1 MVYQFKV
8 PGLFPVSAQTAGEEL
23 RRIYENK
30 GCLEPKDVVDKSRPE
45 DAPLHDCFEWDDEAA
60 AEKYR
65 EVQAGQ
71 IIRSVVVV
79 QEEEQRPPVEVRAFV
94 NVQKTYR
101 PIEVVVNS
109 EEQML
114 ELFNSALSELK
125 AFERKYAN
133 LKQLSSV
140 FEEINKLT
148 A

>member
-65 EVQAGQ
+65 GVQAGQ